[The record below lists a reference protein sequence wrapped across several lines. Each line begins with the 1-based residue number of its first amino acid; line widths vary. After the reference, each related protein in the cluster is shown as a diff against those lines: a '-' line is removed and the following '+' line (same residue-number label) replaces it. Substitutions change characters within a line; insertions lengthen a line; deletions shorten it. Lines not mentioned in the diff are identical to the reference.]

1 MNRVFLSLGS
11 NINKEKNLPAAVQ
24 MLRDRVL
31 VRAVSSIYET
41 EPMGT
46 KDQPAYF
53 NAAALIE
60 TDLGPAEIRE
70 HIVDELEAA
79 LDRRRQ
85 ADKNAPRT
93 IDIDIALF
101 NDEILDYIPAEG
113 RSHHVPDPDI
123 LTYIHTIVPLAEL
136 APDQV
141 HPETGER
148 LDTIAERLQAQADAQ
163 EIRLRE
169 DVGLL

>member
-1 MNRVFLSLGS
+1 
-11 NINKEKNLPAAVQ
+11 
-24 MLRDRVL
+24 MLRHRVL
-31 VRAVSSIYET
+31 VRAVSSVYET

-60 TDLGPAEIRE
+60 TDLGPAEIKE
-70 HIVDELEAA
+70 YLIDEVETV

-101 NDEILDYIPAEG
+101 NDEILDYVPAEG
-113 RSHHVPDPDI
+113 QSHHVPDPDI
-123 LTYIHTIVPLAEL
+123 LRYIHTIVPLAEL

-148 LDTIAERLQAQADAQ
+148 LDTIAERLQEQAEAQQ
-163 EIRLRE
+163 IRLRK
-169 DVGLL
+169 DVGLM